1 MNAVSIGPLAF
12 DGARLAAIAAILL
25 FLTTVEITARV
36 QGRPA
41 AHAARWAGYALLAWI
56 IGARIGFVLGNW
68 DDFATHPLDA
78 LKLWQ
83 GGFAPRAGWAAGV
96 AVFLIALL
104 RGRTSVLK
112 PLVFGATLAGMT
124 HLAIGI
130 ALPRP
135 AVTMPAMDLLT
146 MNGGTEQLA
155 GRNKPVVLNLW
166 ATWCPPCRREMPMMV
181 ELAAASP
188 DVDFIFA
195 NQGESQQQVLT
206 FLMAEELPVDGML
219 RDPRQRLMGEL
230 RAVGLPSTLV
240 FDADGELIAAQTG
253 EVSRASLNDM
263 IQKALKELR

>member
-25 FLTTVEITARV
+25 FLTTFEITARL

-56 IGARIGFVLGNW
+56 IGGRIGFVLGNF
-68 DDFATHPLDA
+68 DVFAARPLDA

-135 AVTMPAMDLLT
+135 QVTLPAMDLITLS
-146 MNGGTEQLA
+146 GGSEQLA
-155 GRNKPVVLNLW
+155 GRGKPVVLNLW

-181 ELAAASP
+181 DLAGASP
-188 DVDFIFA
+188 AADFVFA
-195 NQGESQQQVLT
+195 NQGESAEQILA
-206 FLMAEELPVDGML
+206 FLLAESLPLDGML
-219 RDPRQRLMGEL
+219 LDPRQKLMAQL

-240 FDADGELIAAQTG
+240 FDAGGELVAAQTG
-253 EVSRASLNDM
+253 EVSRAALNDM
-263 IQKALKELR
+263 IDKAMKE